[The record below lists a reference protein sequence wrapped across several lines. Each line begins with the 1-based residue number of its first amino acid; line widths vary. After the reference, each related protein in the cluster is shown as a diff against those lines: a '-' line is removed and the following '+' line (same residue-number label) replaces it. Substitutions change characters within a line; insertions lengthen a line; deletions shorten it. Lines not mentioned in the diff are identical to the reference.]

1 MPLARQV
8 ITIEYRLALALAPSW
23 LSTKSHERL
32 QRQIGLQPV
41 FRTLS

>member
-8 ITIEYRLALALAPSW
+8 ITIEYRLALALAPNW

-32 QRQIGLQPV
+32 PTAKGLIWFSQ
-41 FRTLS
+41 